1 MRIKL
6 LPPNLVNQIA
16 AGEVIERPASVL
28 KELIENA
35 IDAKADKIVVKVIDS
50 GKSFISVSDNG
61 CGMDAESLKLCIMS
75 HATSKLSDEN
85 LFNIH
90 TMGFRGEALPSIISI
105 SRVSIAS
112 SINDEDGHEIQLEG
126 ANCVNFA
133 PVNCS
138 KGTVVEVRDLFFS
151 TPARL
156 KFLKSNAVEMDH
168 CCTVFNRIAL
178 ANPCVT
184 MELRDEKHVRLHYDK
199 TNDLQKRISDVCG
212 EQTQRNIFK
221 IDKQLGDMH
230 LYGFL
235 GVPTFNKASNSY
247 QYFFVNSRFI
257 KDRIFFAALK
267 SAYSTLVPAGRH
279 PVAVLYFDI
288 DPAAI
293 DVNVHPTKTEIRFR
307 NEDKVRNFIIPTL
320 KEALFSYGATKVS
333 TQLVDKFIEDN
344 SSLNVMDRVFGSS
357 STAKDFRDYGN
368 AIANLSKERTYRE
381 HRPMPQAI
389 RNIDKTADRIGEAP
403 VVFSPIEISE
413 EKQSLG
419 DALCQIHD
427 TYIVAINNDDLI
439 IVDQHAAAERITLEK
454 LRKNL
459 TLESQNLLM
468 PETCKLTASQVECLN
483 KNRDFLVS
491 LGLYYEKIALDTIIV
506 KALPALLET
515 SDAKQIIE
523 DISDELV
530 NFGDAYSLEEKVHR
544 ILSTISCHGSLRAN
558 HMLSKEAMNSLLRQM
573 EDTPNIG
580 QCCHGRPSYVTLSL
594 KDLNKF
600 FERT

>member
-35 IDAKADKIVVKVIDS
+35 IDAKADKIIAKVIDA

-61 CGMDAESLKLCIMS
+61 CGMDAESLKMCIMS
-75 HATSKLSDEN
+75 HATSKLSDDN

-105 SRVSIAS
+105 ARVSIAS
-112 SINDEDGHEIQLEG
+112 SVDEENGHKIQLEG
-126 ANCVNFA
+126 ANCVDFA
-133 PVNCS
+133 PMNCS

-156 KFLKSNAVEMDH
+156 KFLKSDAIEMDH
-168 CCTVFNRIAL
+168 CYTIFNRIAL
-178 ANPCVT
+178 ANPHVS
-184 MELRDEKHVRLHYDK
+184 MELRDEKRVRLHYDK
-199 TNDLQKRISDVCG
+199 ANDLQKRISDVCG
-212 EQTQRNIFK
+212 EQVQKNIFK
-221 IDKQLGDMH
+221 IDKQQGGMH

-235 GVPTFNKASNSY
+235 GVPTFNRASNDY
-247 QYFFVNSRFI
+247 QYFFVNNRFI

-267 SAYSTLVPAGRH
+267 SAYSTLVPTGRY
-279 PVAVLYFDI
+279 PVAILYFDI
-288 DPAAI
+288 EPTAI

-307 NEDKVRNFIIPTL
+307 NEDKVRNFIIPIL
-320 KEALFSYGATKVS
+320 KDALFSYGATKVS
-333 TQLVDKFIEDN
+333 TQLIDKFIEDT
-344 SSLNVMDRVFGSS
+344 SSPLNVMDRVFGPGSG
-357 STAKDFRDYGN
+357 KKELCDYGS
-368 AIANLSKERTYRE
+368 ALANLSARRCKEYK
-381 HRPMPQAI
+381 AI
-389 RNIDKTADRIGEAP
+389 SPIKTADKSKNATS
-403 VVFSPIEISE
+403 VFSSIEE
-413 EKQSLG
+413 QKGEQFLG
-419 DALCQIHD
+419 NALCQIHD
-427 TYIVAINNDDLI
+427 TYIVAIHNDDLI

-454 LRKNL
+454 LKSNL
-459 TLESQNLLM
+459 TLESQSLLL
-468 PETCKLTASQVECLN
+468 PETCKLTASQVEYLDR
-483 KNRDFLVS
+483 NRDFLIS
-491 LGLYYEKIALDTIIV
+491 LGVHYEKISADTVVI

-530 NFGDAYSLEEKVHR
+530 TFGNTYSLEEKVHR

-573 EDTPNIG
+573 EHTPNIG
-580 QCCHGRPSYVTLSL
+580 QCCHGRPSYVVLSL